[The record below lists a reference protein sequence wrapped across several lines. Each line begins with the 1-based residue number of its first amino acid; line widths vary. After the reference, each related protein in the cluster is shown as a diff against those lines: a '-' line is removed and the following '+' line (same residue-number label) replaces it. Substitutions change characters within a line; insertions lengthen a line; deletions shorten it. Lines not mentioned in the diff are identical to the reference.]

1 MDTELARTFLTVVA
15 AGNFSQ
21 ASERLFITQSTVS
34 ARIATLESQ
43 LGCRLFV
50 RNKAG
55 TSLTPAGQRFQ
66 NYATTLVRTV
76 ERARQDIGVVRGF
89 RASVTIGGRFG
100 LWEQLLLPCLPKIRR
115 AVGDVVVR
123 AEIGFEDEL
132 IQGLIEARTDIGVM
146 YTPQRRPGLVVEALF
161 EERLVY
167 VSSAPES
174 SPLPGN
180 DYVYVDWGPEF
191 AKQHNAAFP
200 DYDGA
205 ALAANIGWI
214 GLQHIVVNGGAGF
227 FPLRLVSDE
236 LMRGRLYR
244 RSDVP
249 EFVLPVYLVHPED
262 PDLDT
267 VGCAVEVI
275 RAAASGIVGGD
286 AS

>member
-21 ASERLFITQSTVS
+21 ASSRLFITQSTVS
-34 ARIATLESQ
+34 ARIATLEEQ

-55 TSLTPAGQRFQ
+55 TSLTPAGYRFQ

-89 RASVTIGGRFG
+89 RTSITIGGRFG
-100 LWEQLLLPCLPKIRR
+100 LWEDLLLPCLPQIRK
-115 AVGDVVVR
+115 AVGDVAIR

-132 IQGLIEARTDIGVM
+132 IQGLVEARTDIGVM
-146 YTPQRRPGLVVEALF
+146 YTPQRRPGMVVEPLF

-167 VSSAPES
+167 VSSTLDDSRP
-174 SPLPGN
+174 PGN

-191 AKQHNAAFP
+191 ANQHNAAFP
-200 DYDGA
+200 EFNGA

-214 GLQHIVVNGGAGF
+214 GLQHIVAHGGAGF
-227 FPLRLVSDE
+227 FPHRLVKDE
-236 LMRGRLYR
+236 LIMGRLHR
-244 RSDVP
+244 RPDVP
-249 EFVLPVYLVHPED
+249 EFVLPAYLVYLAD
-262 PDLDT
+262 PNPDT
-267 VGCAVEVI
+267 VGLAVQVI
-275 RAAASGIVGGD
+275 RHTAAEFA
-286 AS
+286 AKA